1 MDRNDAKSVAESN
14 VSSATIVSDLNS
26 SEVAKPVKND
36 DLINLSLELPPP
48 ANATEGLS
56 IQDSGSAPPSPYTL
70 RSRKISL
77 GSQDSS
83 YDEPYNN
90 LEEID
95 AGITPPPDFIPAKPP
110 SFGFNPEEELGGLAA
125 APTISRS
132 SYPNEPYGVED
143 KSEEEAVVMEVK
155 ELKNMEDAREAE
167 DTINDF
173 DDILNGLLANEPT
186 DEPETTQETFTRS
199 DGYDSTVLMF

>member
-1 MDRNDAKSVAESN
+1 M
-14 VSSATIVSDLNS
+14 
-26 SEVAKPVKND
+26 
-36 DLINLSLELPPP
+36 
-48 ANATEGLS
+48 
-56 IQDSGSAPPSPYTL
+56 
-70 RSRKISL
+70 
-77 GSQDSS
+77 
-83 YDEPYNN
+83 
-90 LEEID
+90 EEID

-110 SFGFNPEEELGGLAA
+110 SFGFNPEEESGGLAP

-167 DTINDF
+167 DTINVF